1 MRSSAALTLGLVFLT
16 TLGVA
21 RAATPGWGKRS
32 QIGQLT
38 KTLAA
43 QKSAATAPGKAPGFF
58 RRQPLIQKLA
68 AFLRP
73 GLSVKDDVKKLEGF
87 LSETE
92 AHFGGPISTLEHAA
106 LKDGRRMRAEKALA
120 LLQFN
125 RRPEEVTEAFIRTSA
140 KVKGAEDIADRDLFV
155 QRWRPIG
162 KPSGKVFVM
171 APGFLQTGRNFYEQV
186 QLLNKEGHDVVIL
199 DQQWG
204 GYTADATRGVVKG
217 GIDRGFGIAR
227 DVAELAAYGNEIV
240 EREYGKSPG
249 KQLVLVGTSMGGGPG
264 VLGALKL
271 YDAGRIELGAGRAIP
286 KSRGWILQGAFLG
299 RNKTLINNTLNFL
312 GAIPGVRRLPLPAM
326 GLPLLTDDPYA
337 NAKLAAHGASEDL
350 RGRPQAFRATLK
362 DIGEIVHMIDETG
375 APEGRGYVI
384 HAENDH
390 LASTGLMLDA
400 VKKMGDGV
408 KLDLVRGQDHV
419 MEETLGEQLHILDGA
434 KHVGAK

>member
-1 MRSSAALTLGLVFLT
+1 MHTRSPIVLGILL
-16 TLGVA
+16 LSSIGVA

-38 KTLAA
+38 RSVAA
-43 QKSAATAPGKAPGFF
+43 QKSSAGAKAPGFF

-73 GLSVKDDVKKLEGF
+73 GLSVKDDVQKLEGF
-87 LSETE
+87 LHETE
-92 AHFGGPISTLEHAA
+92 AHFGAPISTLEHAA
-106 LKDGRRMRAEKALA
+106 MKDGRRMRAEKALA

-125 RRPEEVTEAFIRTSA
+125 RRHEEVTEAFIRTTA
-140 KVKGAEDIADRDLFV
+140 KVKGADDIADRVLFV

-186 QLLNKEGHDVVIL
+186 QLLNKEGHDVVVL

-204 GYTADATRGVVKG
+204 GYTADAARGVVKG
-217 GIDRGFGIAR
+217 AIDRGFGIAR
-227 DVAELAAYGNEIV
+227 DVAEVAAYGNEIV

-286 KSRGWILQGAFLG
+286 KDRGWILQGAFLG
-299 RNKTLINNTLNFL
+299 RNKTLVNNTLHFL
-312 GAIPGVRRLPLPAM
+312 GGIPGVRNLPLPAM
-326 GLPLLTDDPYA
+326 GLPLLTDDPFA
-337 NAKLAAHGASEDL
+337 NAKIAVHGASEDL
-350 RGRPQAFRATLK
+350 RGRPQAFRAALK
-362 DIGEIVHMIDETG
+362 DIGEIVRMIDETG

-384 HAENDH
+384 HAEHDH
-390 LASTGLMLDA
+390 LASTSLMLDA
-400 VKKMGDGV
+400 VKKMGDDV
-408 KLDLVRGQDHV
+408 KLDLVHGKDHV
-419 MEETLGEQLHILDGA
+419 MEETRGEQRHVLDGA
-434 KHVGAK
+434 KYVGAK